1 MIKLIILPSFG
12 FLIYGSSNIGLVLI
26 HTLMNFYK
34 LPSYTDR
41 EFNKFSS
48 SHSSL
53 LWCNLKELI
62 KLNIKV
68 SHDKLLIFLV

>member
-1 MIKLIILPSFG
+1 
-12 FLIYGSSNIGLVLI
+12 
-26 HTLMNFYK
+26 MNFYK

-53 LWCNLKELI
+53 LWRNLKELI